1 MGPSPSRPT
10 LYHTEGVCS
19 PHTLPFPYPA
29 MPPRAQACWGGGS
42 QLLQQGCTRIPPNLP
57 VLGSKSGHRK
67 ADPGPAWLVAM
78 SAAQSAPALYLSPPA
93 SLTGRGVANQSF
105 CVPLLQR

>member
-29 MPPRAQACWGGGS
+29 MPPRAQACWRGRVTTPSTGVYPN
-42 QLLQQGCTRIPPNLP
+42 PPTP
-57 VLGSKSGHRK
+57 KPSHPRE
-67 ADPGPAWLVAM
+67 
-78 SAAQSAPALYLSPPA
+78 
-93 SLTGRGVANQSF
+93 
-105 CVPLLQR
+105 

>member
-29 MPPRAQACWGGGS
+29 MPPRAQACWGGGGS
-42 QLLQQGCTRIPPNLP
+42 TTPSTGVHPN
-57 VLGSKSGHRK
+57 
-67 ADPGPAWLVAM
+67 
-78 SAAQSAPALYLSPPA
+78 SPQTFP
-93 SLTGRGVANQSF
+93 S
-105 CVPLLQR
+105 